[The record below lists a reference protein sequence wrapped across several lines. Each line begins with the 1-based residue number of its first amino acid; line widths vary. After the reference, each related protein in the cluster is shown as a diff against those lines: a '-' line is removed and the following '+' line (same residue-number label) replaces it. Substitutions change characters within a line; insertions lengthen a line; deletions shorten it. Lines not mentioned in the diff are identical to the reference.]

1 MNKIKGYNP
10 KAISSRPLSPM
21 GGGIDPKANTFCDSV
36 CPKVSVIIPVYNVA
50 PYLKRCLD
58 SLLTQTLQ
66 DIEILCIDD
75 CSTDNSLEILN
86 QYAHKDKRV
95 HVICL
100 QTNQGAAV
108 ARNKGLEVAKG
119 EYLGFVDP
127 DDAVD
132 LNFYERLYTTAQERN
147 VELVKA
153 NRKVYPLKGQPYVSN
168 LNKAIEKNNYYFMS
182 EWQTGLY
189 KHDFILKHHICF
201 PPECPKAQDVV
212 FLARVIYKHP
222 TLAFI
227 DDVYYHYYKRKG
239 SLDDQKI
246 PLKHIIS
253 ALRAQALIL
262 DEVNASSLFD
272 ENHNLYMLLYMNVL
286 CGAISHTLF
295 QNDSFE
301 AKKLCAEALIED
313 FYKCKDTQGLIKD
326 FIWPQMIKFIKDKD
340 VLKLAKHL
348 SSYKQKIKPKYPWYH
363 YIFSIKSNHIKQHFY
378 ITILGIKIKIKR

>member
-1 MNKIKGYNP
+1 MNHY
-10 KAISSRPLSPM
+10 A
-21 GGGIDPKANTFCDSV
+21 
-36 CPKVSVIIPVYNVA
+36 
-50 PYLKRCLD
+50 
-58 SLLTQTLQ
+58 LQ
-66 DIEILCIDD
+66 
-75 CSTDNSLEILN
+75 
-86 QYAHKDKRV
+86 DKRV

-132 LNFYERLYTTAQERN
+132 FDFYERLYTTAQERN
-147 VELVKA
+147 LDLVKA
-153 NRKVYPLKGQPYVSN
+153 QIKVYPLNGQPYVSKSN
-168 LNKAIEKNNYYFMS
+168 GAIEKNNYYFMG

-189 KHDFILKHHICF
+189 KHAFILKHHICF
-201 PPECPKAQDVV
+201 PSECPKSQDVV

-246 PLKHIIS
+246 PLKHFVS

-272 ENHNLYMLLYMNVL
+272 ENRNLYILSYMIIIRGMV
-286 CGAISHTLF
+286 SHTLF

-301 AKKLCAEALIED
+301 AKKLFAEALIED
-313 FYKCKDTQGLIKD
+313 IYKCKDSQRLIKD
-326 FIWPQMIKFIKDKD
+326 FIWPQLIKFIKNKD
-340 VLKLAKHL
+340 VSNLAEHL
-348 SSYKQKIKPKYPWYH
+348 SLYKQEIKPKYPWYH
-363 YIFSIKSNHIKQHFY
+363 YIFSIKSNHIKQHLY
-378 ITILGIKIKIKR
+378 ITILGIKIRLKIHKFEEKK

>member
-1 MNKIKGYNP
+1 M
-10 KAISSRPLSPM
+10 
-21 GGGIDPKANTFCDSV
+21 
-36 CPKVSVIIPVYNVA
+36 
-50 PYLKRCLD
+50 KRCLD
-58 SLLTQTLQ
+58 SLLSQTLQ
-66 DIEILCIDD
+66 DIEILCVDD

-108 ARNKGLEVAKG
+108 ARNKGLEAAKG
-119 EYLGFVDP
+119 QYLGFVDP

-132 LNFYERLYTTAQERN
+132 LNFYERLYTTAQEKN
-147 VELVKA
+147 VDLVKA
-153 NRKVYPLKGQPYVSN
+153 QRKTYPLKGQPSVSA
-168 LNKAIEKNNYYFMS
+168 LNKAVEKNIYNFTY
-182 EWQTGLY
+182 EWQTALY

-201 PPECPKAQDVV
+201 PSECPKAQDVV

-222 TLAFI
+222 TLALI

-246 PLKHIIS
+246 PLKHFIS

-262 DEVNASSLFD
+262 DEVNLSSLFD
-272 ENHNLYMLLYMNVL
+272 ENRNLYMLSYMNIL
-286 CGAISHTLF
+286 YGSISHILF

-301 AKKLCAEALIED
+301 AKKLCAEALIKD
-313 FYKCKDTQGLIKD
+313 IYKCKDSLGLIKD

-340 VLKLAKHL
+340 VSKLSVHL
-348 SSYKQKIKPKYPWYH
+348 SSYKNEIKPKYPCYH
-363 YIFSIKSNHIKQHFY
+363 YIFSIKSNHIKQHLY
-378 ITILGIKIKIKR
+378 ITIVGIKIKIKR